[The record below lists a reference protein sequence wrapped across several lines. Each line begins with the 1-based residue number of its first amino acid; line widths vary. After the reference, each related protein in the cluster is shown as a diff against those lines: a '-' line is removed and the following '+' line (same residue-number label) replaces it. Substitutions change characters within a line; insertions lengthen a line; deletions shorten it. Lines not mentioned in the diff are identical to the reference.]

1 MAKKTG
7 MPNGRPRLFNKPE
20 ELEILID
27 AYFDDCR
34 DRQRQTTIAG
44 LAVALKVDRQTIYN
58 YRDRDEFFGLIK
70 EARDRILANLEEE
83 MMIKGTAGQIFLA
96 KNYGYADSQQ
106 MEINQTINRPYEGLT
121 KEQILKTLGEK

>member
-1 MAKKTG
+1 MK
-7 MPNGRPRLFNKPE
+7 F
-20 ELEILID
+20 LID

-34 DRQRQTTIAG
+34 DRQRPTTIAG

-96 KNYGYADSQQ
+96 KNYGLCRTVS
-106 MEINQTINRPYEGLT
+106 RWKLT
-121 KEQILKTLGEK
+121 KLSTDHTRV